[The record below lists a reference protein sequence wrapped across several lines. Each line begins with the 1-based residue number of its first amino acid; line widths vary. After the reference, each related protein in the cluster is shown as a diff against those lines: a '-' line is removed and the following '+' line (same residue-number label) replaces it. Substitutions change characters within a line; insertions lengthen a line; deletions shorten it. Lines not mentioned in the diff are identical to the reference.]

1 MKKII
6 TPIVITLFLVVWT
19 LSAQQIV
26 EPKTQDIFE
35 TLENTDSVTQATVKI
50 HQDQRVEKL
59 LVGKGGSSYS
69 YNSQSQATVSG
80 FRVQVFSSNMQR
92 TAKTDAFKIE
102 KQIREEFPNEGVYVN
117 YTSPFWKVR
126 VGDFRTMSEAQS
138 FRAQLIEAFPGMR
151 SETYVVREQVF
162 ISGSK

>member
-26 EPKTQDIFE
+26 EPKPQDIFE
-35 TLENTDSVTQATVKI
+35 VLENKDSTTQATVKI

-59 LVGKGGSSYS
+59 LVGKGGSNYS
-69 YNSQSQATVSG
+69 YNSQNQATVNG

-102 KQIREEFPNEGVYVN
+102 KLIREEFPNEGVYVN

-126 VGDFRTMSEAQS
+126 VGDFKTMSEAQS
-138 FRAQLIEAFPGMR
+138 FRAQLIETFPSMR